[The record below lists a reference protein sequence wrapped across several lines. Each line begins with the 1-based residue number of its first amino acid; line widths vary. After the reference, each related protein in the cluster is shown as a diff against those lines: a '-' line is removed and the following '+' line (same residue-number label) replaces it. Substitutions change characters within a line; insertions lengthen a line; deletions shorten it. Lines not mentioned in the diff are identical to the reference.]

1 MEVLWTVLTRVR
13 PVAISEQNI
22 SFTDNHKIQLKAVIT
37 YILGNGLLKTVILEI
52 N

>member
-22 SFTDNHKIQLKAVIT
+22 SFTDNHKIQLKAVSNNI
-37 YILGNGLLKTVILEI
+37 YFREWIIKNSNFGN
-52 N
+52 